1 MRYAIPT
8 SNGKLT
14 AHFGH
19 CEQFAFID
27 IDETTK
33 TIAASKMLVPPAH
46 QPGVLPAWLAQ
57 EGANIVIAGGMGPR
71 AVDLLRQNQIEVIL
85 GAMEDEPEQLVLAH
99 MQGALDIGNNVCDH
113 TDGHGHSCNH

>member
-8 SNGKLT
+8 SNGLLT
-14 AHFGH
+14 EHFGH

-33 TIAASKMLVPPAH
+33 KIIAKKMVAPPPH

-57 EGANIVIAGGMGPR
+57 EGTNVVIAGGMGPR
-71 AVDLLRQNQIEVIL
+71 AVDLLEHNKIEVIL
-85 GAMEDEPEQLVLAH
+85 GATAEDPEQLVMAH
-99 MQGALDIGNNVCDH
+99 IQGTLNIGNNVCGH
-113 TDGHGHSCNH
+113 TEGHGHSCNH